1 MFKIRS
7 TKQFASAVVATGC
20 LVLAL
25 GAHADPADPTAPG
38 SRSMQ
43 TESAACKSARVSA
56 WFERQRAR
64 TDGDVD
70 PSVPTPRE
78 CMTAQSASGADK
90 AYGEQVA
97 VKKMATQE
105 PQSGYLSAYPG
116 Q

>member
-7 TKQFASAVVATGC
+7 TKQFASAVVASGC

-25 GAHADPADPTAPG
+25 GAHADATAPG
-38 SRSMQ
+38 ARSMQ
-43 TESAACKSARVSA
+43 TESAACKSARASA

-78 CMTAQSASGADK
+78 CMTSQSAGGADK
-90 AYGEQVA
+90 AASDEQVA
-97 VKKMATQE
+97 TKKTAKQE
-105 PQSGYLSAYPG
+105 FQSGYLSAYPG